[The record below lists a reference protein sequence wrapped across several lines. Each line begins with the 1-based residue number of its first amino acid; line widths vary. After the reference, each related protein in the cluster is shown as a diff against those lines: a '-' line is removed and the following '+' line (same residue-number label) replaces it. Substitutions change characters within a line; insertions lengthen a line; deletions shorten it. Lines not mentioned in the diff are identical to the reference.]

1 MDRKIGFLFTGQG
14 SQSEKMGFSL
24 CDQYEEAREVYALL
38 PEHLR
43 EISFSGALEEISRTE
58 HLQPIMLALQ
68 LSVLKILD
76 SKGIKAVAACGL
88 SLGEYSALVAA
99 GAMTAEE
106 AIAVIQVRGREMA
119 DAAAAI
125 ESGMAAVIGMP
136 EEEIEKVVSAVETG
150 SGRVYLSN
158 INSSRQIVISGEKEA
173 VAAAAGQLKEKGAK
187 VLPLNVTG
195 PFHTPY
201 MDKAVP
207 GLAEALRKVDWKKPA
222 LDYYTNTT
230 GKIPDFSG
238 DVEGSN
244 LSERMIENLTRQMTS
259 PVRLYD
265 CLRNMEE
272 SGIEEWIE
280 IGPGKVISAI
290 AKKEFP
296 NVKIQ
301 NIADAEDLECYF
313 AG

>member
-43 EISFSGALEEISRTE
+43 EMSFSGSLEEISRTE

-106 AIAVIQVRGREMA
+106 ALAVIQVRGREMA

-173 VAAAAGQLKEKGAK
+173 VAAAGSLLKEKGAK

-230 GKIPDFSG
+230 GGILNFAEEEKSI
-238 DVEGSN
+238 V
-244 LSERMIENLTRQMTS
+244 SERMIENLTRQMTS

-301 NIADAEDLECYF
+301 NIAYAEDLERYF
-313 AG
+313 SG

>member
-125 ESGMAAVIGMP
+125 ESGMAAVIGMQ
-136 EEEIEKVVSAVETG
+136 EEEIEKVVSAVEMG

-207 GLAEALRKVDWKKPA
+207 GLAEALRKVDWKKPV

-230 GKIPDFSG
+230 GGILNFAEEEKSI
-238 DVEGSN
+238 V
-244 LSERMIENLTRQMTS
+244 SERMIENLTRQMTS

-301 NIADAEDLECYF
+301 NIADAEDLERYF
-313 AG
+313 SG

>member
-136 EEEIEKVVSAVETG
+136 EEEIEKVVSAVEMG

-207 GLAEALRKVDWKKPA
+207 GLAEALRKVDWKRPA

-230 GKIPDFSG
+230 GGILNFAEEEKSI
-238 DVEGSN
+238 V
-244 LSERMIENLTRQMTS
+244 SERMIENLTRQMTS

-301 NIADAEDLECYF
+301 NIADAEDLERYF
-313 AG
+313 SG

>member
-43 EISFSGALEEISRTE
+43 EMSFSGALEEISRTE

-88 SLGEYSALVAA
+88 SLGEYGALVAA

-125 ESGMAAVIGMP
+125 ESGMAAVIGMQ
-136 EEEIEKVVSAVETG
+136 EEEIEKVVSAVEMG

-201 MDKAVP
+201 MDKAVS

-230 GKIPDFSG
+230 GGILNFAEEEKSI
-238 DVEGSN
+238 V
-244 LSERMIENLTRQMTS
+244 SERMIENLTRQMTS

-301 NIADAEDLECYF
+301 NIADAEDLERYF
-313 AG
+313 SG